1 MACRLQQLTSR
12 GLSDVWGRAIRGIPP
27 SCSNSQAER
36 AYAVS
41 PGKGFVS
48 GGLKRR
54 LRRALIKPIAA
65 DRLLIVQEGK
75 EKRDLMPAESG
86 EN

>member
-1 MACRLQQLTSR
+1 M
-12 GLSDVWGRAIRGIPP
+12 
-27 SCSNSQAER
+27 
-36 AYAVS
+36 
-41 PGKGFVS
+41 S